1 MQSAIQFSISDA
13 YTRSFV
19 SPEEYH
25 RRSVTV
31 TPFLPIPI
39 IHPSRSTVFQWY
51 NTRSFGFS
59 PICLLTMSKEIHE
72 REWKHENGH
81 LLFVTRRFDR
91 VRALDVSII
100 FFIGRYT
107 GDWLAINNSPEPA
120 WLKIDF
126 YFTDNYRS
134 WIAFRTVRPFAS
146 HLRYSS
152 FAKLYIID
160 YLIHVL
166 LYRIAI

>member
-1 MQSAIQFSISDA
+1 MQFSISNA

-25 RRSVTV
+25 WRSNGHAFSSNSHHTSLATYGFSMIQHAIVRLFSYLSSDRV
-31 TPFLPIPI
+31 Q
-39 IHPSRSTVFQWY
+39 R
-51 NTRSFGFS
+51 NTRKRMEARKWS
-59 PICLLTMSKEIHE
+59 P
-72 REWKHENGH
+72 
-81 LLFVTRRFDR
+81 FVTRKFDR

-100 FFIGRYT
+100 FSIGRYP

-166 LYRIAI
+166 L